1 LEKVL
6 ENVKS
11 GNISEG
17 DVKGILWKVV
27 NGETVEDALI
37 VEKVDD
43 NALEEAIAGIVKEK
57 PGLRAGAYMGLIIAN
72 LPGADKR
79 KAMEILQKLV
89 K

>member
-1 LEKVL
+1 M
-6 ENVKS
+6 
-11 GNISEG
+11 
-17 DVKGILWKVV
+17 
-27 NGETVEDALI
+27 
-37 VEKVDD
+37 EKVDD

>member
-1 LEKVL
+1 M
-6 ENVKS
+6 
-11 GNISEG
+11 
-17 DVKGILWKVV
+17 WKVV